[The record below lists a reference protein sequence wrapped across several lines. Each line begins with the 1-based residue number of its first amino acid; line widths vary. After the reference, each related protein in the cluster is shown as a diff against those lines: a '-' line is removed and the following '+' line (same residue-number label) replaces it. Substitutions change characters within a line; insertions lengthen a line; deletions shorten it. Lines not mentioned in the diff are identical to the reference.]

1 VKYDRIWRRAGV
13 TVIAAA
19 LGTSWV
25 PAVSANSITVP
36 VVSVASGSGPAQL
49 MPAGGMMTANP
60 EESLEAKFTKEQA
73 IEKTRALFPM
83 LKEAEV
89 QNVELGSGRQYPP
102 AQTAAV
108 WSITWQMQYGSG
120 SYGFQSQMDATNG
133 DLLQIH
139 IGGPSLSEDDEPY
152 YPPKL
157 TREQAVEEAKSFIA
171 KAAGSMSVSDLKLNE
186 QKQPRRTSL
195 FGPIEYQFLFTR
207 HVNGIPSGSES
218 VGISLNGNGQV
229 TTFYLQGGSAVY
241 PSPVP
246 AYSAEE
252 ALKRFK
258 EQFQLQLAYIPK
270 GRWGMS
276 PTTEYFLGWQP
287 VNKEIYTLDAQTGDF
302 LQMTGEA
309 KPASSVQGF
318 QAVPKQGAVYTAA
331 PGELTKEEAE
341 ERVRQL
347 KLIPEEMLLSK
358 EASSAQEHYPTG
370 RKSWRLHW
378 SEDGKPVFADNTWSA
393 VVDATSG
400 QIMELRKEIY
410 SSSVM
415 IPGEKAVE
423 QPKTPSI
430 TEEAAKSKAFDLI
443 NQLYPNA
450 ADELK
455 WMKGFSYGPSSNDHA
470 FQFTFQR
477 YVHDI
482 MVVGNQIHMTL
493 NGDGQ
498 LASYFVSG
506 MSEPSSVPKLEP
518 VVTEEQARKQYEE
531 KLEME
536 LHYQSFHPDMAAGV
550 QAKPIVKLV
559 YSPKLR
565 GHEDGMGTVI
575 DAVTG
580 VFRSMWESSL
590 SEGSSDRKPA
600 DVEGHWAEKSL
611 QTLVE
616 YQLLKLDA
624 EGNVDPSGTVRT
636 GEFMTMMAQALSPY
650 FEPMYAAGNPRD
662 AKLDEKLQKS
672 PYAGAIS
679 YFLEQRLLKREELT
693 AGFDP
698 EGLLTREALAGWLT
712 RLAGYE
718 KLSTHLTS
726 DSSVMSLKDYDDIAD
741 PGSVAVAFKLGL
753 MNAAEETFRPKDT
766 ITRAEVAEVMMRLVY
781 LQGKTDK
788 RIGSG
793 PVNGWR

>member
-1 VKYDRIWRRAGV
+1 MKYERMWRRAGV
-13 TVIAAA
+13 TVMAAA
-19 LGTSWV
+19 LGTSLIPV
-25 PAVSANSITVP
+25 AAAESVIVP
-36 VVSVASGSGPAQL
+36 VVTSISGSAPAR
-49 MPAGGMMTANP
+49 MMMSAGGLTTANP
-60 EESLEAKFTKEQA
+60 VESLEAKFTKEQA
-73 IEKTRALFPM
+73 IEKTRALFPK

-89 QNVELGSGRQYPP
+89 QNVELGSGGQYPP
-102 AQTAAV
+102 AQTAV
-108 WSITWQMQYGSG
+108 WSITWQMQYENGSH
-120 SYGFQSQMDATNG
+120 GFQSQMDATNG

-139 IGGPSLSEDDEPY
+139 IGGPSLSEDGEPY

-171 KAAGSMSVSDLKLNE
+171 KASGSMNVSELKLNE

-195 FGPIEYQFLFTR
+195 FGPIEYQFSFTR
-207 HVNGIPSGSES
+207 HVNGIPSHSES
-218 VGISLNGNGQV
+218 VGISLTGNGQV
-229 TTFYLQGGSAVY
+229 TSFYRHGGSAVY

-252 ALKRFK
+252 ALQRFK

-276 PTTEYFLGWQP
+276 STTEYFLGWQP
-287 VNKEIYTLDAQTGDF
+287 VNKEIYTLDALTGDF
-302 LQMTGEA
+302 LLMSGEA

-318 QAVPKQGAVYTAA
+318 QAVPKQGVVYTAA
-331 PGELTKEEAE
+331 SGELTKEKAE

-347 KLIPEEMLLSK
+347 KLIPENMLLSK

-400 QIMELRKEIY
+400 QIMELRKENY
-410 SSSVM
+410 SSSSVM
-415 IPGEKAVE
+415 NPGEKAGE

-430 TEEAAKSKAFDLI
+430 TEEAARSKAFDLI

-455 WMKGFSYGPSSNDHA
+455 WMKGFVYGPSSNDHA

-498 LASYFVSG
+498 LASYYVSG

-580 VFRSMWESSL
+580 EFRSMWESSL
-590 SEGSSDRKPA
+590 SEGGSDRKPA
-600 DVEGHWAEKSL
+600 D
-611 QTLVE
+611 
-616 YQLLKLDA
+616 
-624 EGNVDPSGTVRT
+624 
-636 GEFMTMMAQALSPY
+636 
-650 FEPMYAAGNPRD
+650 
-662 AKLDEKLQKS
+662 
-672 PYAGAIS
+672 
-679 YFLEQRLLKREELT
+679 
-693 AGFDP
+693 
-698 EGLLTREALAGWLT
+698 
-712 RLAGYE
+712 
-718 KLSTHLTS
+718 
-726 DSSVMSLKDYDDIAD
+726 
-741 PGSVAVAFKLGL
+741 
-753 MNAAEETFRPKDT
+753 
-766 ITRAEVAEVMMRLVY
+766 
-781 LQGKTDK
+781 
-788 RIGSG
+788 
-793 PVNGWR
+793 